1 LQNVFSIYFT
11 TQVKLMKTR
20 KIITIMLVQ
29 TLLISFSQEKW
40 TLEKCVTYA
49 LENNISI
56 QQTELDH
63 QVADLNRKDA
73 FGNFLPNIGA
83 NASHSW
89 NIGLN
94 TNITTGILENQTT
107 QFTSL
112 GASAGIDIFRGLQ
125 YQNQFR
131 KAKLIFISSQ
141 YQHLKMEED
150 VALNIVNAYL
160 QVLFNKENLKVQQ
173 QQLQIDSL
181 QLSRSENLVDVGI
194 IPSGDLLE
202 IRATIATD
210 KQRIIQSEY
219 ALLVSKISL
228 AQLLQLNDFKN
239 FDIDDV
245 KYDFEANAIFFETPE
260 TIFNKAKK
268 ERTELKIAE
277 NNLKIA
283 EKDVD
288 IAKGNY
294 LPSLSGFYS
303 FSSRVSYA
311 KIPDGIGGETNAK
324 PFWDQFDLY
333 KGHNFGLQLNIPVFN
348 GFATRNNVKRSQI
361 QLEKTRLTLAQTQTD
376 IERNIYTAYADA
388 KGAMET
394 YLATEKTLQARQ
406 QAFEYVKQ
414 RYENGMA
421 TAFDYNQSQTL
432 LVSTQSD
439 LLRTK
444 YDYLFRTKILAFY
457 FGVPIIPKTKN

>member
-1 LQNVFSIYFT
+1 MFVLTF
-11 TQVKLMKTR
+11 
-20 KIITIMLVQ
+20 LV
-29 TLLISFSQEKW
+29 SFSQEKW

-56 QQTELDH
+56 RQIELD
-63 QVADLNRKDA
+63 NRLTEIDKKDA
-73 FGNFLPNIGA
+73 IGSFLPSIGA
-83 NASHSW
+83 DASHSW

-125 YQNQFR
+125 HQNRFR
-131 KAKLIFISSQ
+131 KAKLALISSK

-150 VALNIVNAYL
+150 VALNVVNAYL

-181 QLSRSENLVDVGI
+181 QLVRSENLVDTGM

-202 IRATIATD
+202 IKATISTD
-210 KQRIIQSEY
+210 KQRIIQAQY
-219 ALLVSKISL
+219 ALLVSKMSL
-228 AQLLQLNDFKN
+228 AQLMQIDDFQD
-239 FDIDDV
+239 FDIADV
-245 KYDFEANAIFFETPE
+245 KYDFEPNSIFFETPE
-260 TIFNKAKK
+260 TIFNKAKQ

-277 NNLKIA
+277 NNLKIS
-283 EKDVD
+283 EKDVE

-294 LPSLSGFYS
+294 LPSLMGFYS

-311 KIPDGIGGETNAK
+311 KIPDGMGGETK
-324 PFWDQFDLY
+324 PQPFWDQFDLY
-333 KGHNFGLQLNIPVFN
+333 KGHNFGLQLNIPIFN
-348 GFATRNNVKRSQI
+348 RFATRNNVNRSKI
-361 QLEKTRLTLAQTQTD
+361 QLEKTKLILAQTQLD
-376 IERNIYTAYADA
+376 LERNIYTAYADA

-394 YLATEKTLQARQ
+394 YLATEKMVEARQ
-406 QAFEYVKQ
+406 QAFNYVKE

-432 LVSTQSD
+432 LVNTQSD

-457 FGVPIIPKTKN
+457 FGIPIISK